1 MNYIESSNISIKFQD
16 NKINQINYEIIP
28 LSITTPNED
37 IKLKDR
43 YLDGF
48 NWRNNEKPKNK
59 EELITE

>member
-16 NKINQINYEIIP
+16 NKIDQINYEIIP

-37 IKLKDR
+37 IKLKER

>member
-16 NKINQINYEIIP
+16 NKIDQINYEIIP
-28 LSITTPNED
+28 LSITTPYED